1 MGAERSELEWLDADC
16 EVSFVELVQLSGLTE
31 NELRELVEYGALAPK
46 RTEAAQWIFSGACV
60 VTVRAAQRL
69 RRDFELDLN
78 ALSVAMGL
86 LERIHALEAEL
97 RALHAQRPQRF
108 PGR

>member
-1 MGAERSELEWLDADC
+1 MEWLEASS
-16 EVSFVELVQLSGLTE
+16 EVSFAELARLSGLAE
-31 NELRELVEYGALAPK
+31 DELRELVEYGALAPK
-46 RTEAAQWIFSGACV
+46 DPRATQWIFSGACV

-86 LERIHALEAEL
+86 LERIHALETEL